1 MTRAEL
7 CSSRY
12 WFKGGCVISN
22 TRFNSSAHK
31 SSFKVPRKI
40 NITEKRIY
48 TCHTFQL
55 SAQNT
60 PLSSCVSTDKESLC
74 DILFKSWLCSVGF
87 YWEIEMHAL
96 VVDKRPTWFWC
107 RPDLSLPHWKIW
119 KTCERGFLLFRHQL
133 KYRRHRSS
141 FRQKTHSGKKP
152 AAFSKKLWAISYLEV
167 CKTGVKI
174 INFQVTMRRSSAH
187 ISHFFAT

>member
-1 MTRAEL
+1 MVWIEKMPITRPLYVEQSAQNIQGGSPKFLIRIKIKSGDYDESREL

-60 PLSSCVSTDKESLC
+60 PLSSCTKYRHKESLC
-74 DILFKSWLCSVGF
+74 EILFKSWLCSVGF
-87 YWEIEMHAL
+87 YCGKLKCMRYK

-107 RPDLSLPHWKIW
+107 RRDLSATLKDLKNMWK
-119 KTCERGFLLFRHQL
+119 GLL
-133 KYRRHRSS
+133 
-141 FRQKTHSGKKP
+141 
-152 AAFSKKLWAISYLEV
+152 AFSAPIE
-167 CKTGVKI
+167 I
-174 INFQVTMRRSSAH
+174 QMAQV
-187 ISHFFAT
+187 